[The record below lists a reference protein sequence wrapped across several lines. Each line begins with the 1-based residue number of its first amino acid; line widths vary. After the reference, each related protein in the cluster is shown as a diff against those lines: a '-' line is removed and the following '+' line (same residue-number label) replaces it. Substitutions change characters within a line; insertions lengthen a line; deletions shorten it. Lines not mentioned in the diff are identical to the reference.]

1 MEILTFAQYSGP
13 GVCKELNERH
23 PVSGSC
29 DRYIECIN
37 GTAEEKL
44 CPDGLRFN
52 PNVNFD
58 VYPCQ
63 YPNEVACLERS
74 ALQPPQPTADC
85 PHQFGYFKIGDA
97 RNCSGFRTCVN
108 GVGYDFVCPDGLAFS
123 SETYRCEWPDEVADC
138 DAEAFVGFRCPEVPI
153 SKELGPPAGFRFYGQ
168 NWLANK
174 RSAVSPCHRAPKCQ
188 QMSDDLG
195 YLGFK
200 CPEIPI
206 DADGD
211 PIDIVLNYSYPSPN
225 CTSFFSCDKGRARFL
240 SCDLGLAF
248 DESIGRCR
256 DADLVQ
262 CNY

>member
-1 MEILTFAQYSGP
+1 MFFYLSIAALIVASSYAQHQECPRRNGYFKYDS
-13 GVCKELNERH
+13 
-23 PVSGSC
+23 SC
-29 DRYIECIN
+29 DTYVECRDH
-37 GTAEEKL
+37 KSHRMM
-44 CPDGLRFN
+44 CPDGLNYN
-52 PNVNFD
+52 PNIEWPE
-58 VYPCQ
+58 YPCSFPEDMPCDAGRYQQPKPSGECPQQ
-63 YPNEVACLERS
+63 YGFYPHPSATDVNCAPYKMCVA
-74 ALQPPQPTADC
+74 
-85 PHQFGYFKIGDA
+85 
-97 RNCSGFRTCVN
+97 
-108 GVGYDFVCPDGLAFS
+108 GVAFDMKCAAGLAFNPDIG
-123 SETYRCEWPDEVADC
+123 RCDWADRVPSC
-138 DAEAFVGFRCPEVPI
+138 NAER
-153 SKELGPPAGFRFYGQ
+153 
-168 NWLANK
+168 
-174 RSAVSPCHRAPKCQ
+174 
-188 QMSDDLG
+188 